1 MKIETTLTLTIPD
14 IKQLVA
20 DWNRSQLQDYQ
31 RELVEFFATNPN
43 KQFGNFIESNSI
55 MFINAVDLT
64 SNELIDIVRDHGH
77 LILPAHVLKATDHHN
92 SRILIIIQLDNSQV
106 IIMQDELGLF

>member
-1 MKIETTLTLTIPD
+1 MKIETTLTLSIPD

-43 KQFGNFIESNSI
+43 KQLGNFLESNSI

-77 LILPAHVLKATDHHN
+77 LILPAHVLKATDIYN
-92 SRILIIIQLDNSQV
+92 SRILIVIQLDNTSV
-106 IIMQDELGLF
+106 ILTEGDLGIL

>member
-1 MKIETTLTLTIPD
+1 MQTQTTLTLTIPD

-43 KQFGNFIESNSI
+43 KQFGNFLESNTI
-55 MFINAVDLT
+55 MFINTVDLT

-77 LILPAHVLKATDHHN
+77 LILPAHVLKMTDNYN
-92 SRILIIIQLDNSQV
+92 SRITIIIQLDNSEV
-106 IIMQDELGLF
+106 ILTEGDLLIL